1 LIIEVLSLKVKETI
15 QKAISAIGKEI
26 DAVRETPSTDVLSN
40 GIKEKKSGHHVYVF
54 ESNNLGLR
62 FAEEVKAKVDG
73 GKEQIVDVIDLKD
86 GKIWLEFPAAQGKII
101 HEVALEWENDFVLRR
116 TEEHLHTLE
125 EKWKDIP
132 QLELLLTP
140 HERYD
145 TVRTVATS
153 KYDTLRNESQID
165 AIQKAINN
173 NITFIWGPPGTGKT
187 ATIGYIIANFL
198 RLGQRVLFVSN
209 TNRAVDVGLLNVMDA
224 LSEIHPEFDLQQ
236 TTRFGEAW
244 IDDERLE
251 TVLFEHQVKDKL
263 DSRKSEAVEL
273 SQLLSQFEAIQDQVD
288 ELMEADKEVP
298 EALDVQAQ
306 LLGDKIDRFGGKL
319 ALEGKIDRLLNL
331 NERYELKKKQLVATT
346 MAKVCT
352 SELFYSISYDAVVVD
367 ESSMASLPYLL
378 LMAAK
383 SKEHIVIAGDPM
395 QLPPISITN
404 DKEASLFL
412 EQDIF
417 TYVSNASTTEAL
429 FTWHDK
435 NPDFTSFF
443 DIQYRLNSDLA
454 GVISSVFYDGRLKT
468 GKLTSNKTDHISVA
482 LVDSSKYGPHIEQE
496 KSDRGFKP
504 RNEVHLKLIEESI
517 KKLKLKHPSS
527 EIGIIVPFRSCVYQV
542 RNHLREKGHLGIEVG
557 TIHTFQGR
565 EKSVILFDTVMS
577 GEIQYG
583 QQRHYSVRPFDE
595 TKNGMS
601 VPRLL
606 NVAFSRSKELLIVI
620 ADMNHINKV
629 YGRKFL
635 GRLLNSL
642 KEISM

>member
-1 LIIEVLSLKVKETI
+1 MNIKETI
-15 QKAISAIGKEI
+15 QKAISAISKEI
-26 DAVRETPSTDVLSN
+26 EAVRETPSTDVLSN
-40 GIKEKKSGHHVYVF
+40 GIKEKKSGHHVYIF
-54 ESNNLGLR
+54 ESNNQGLR
-62 FAEEVKAKVDG
+62 FAEEVKAKIDHQ
-73 GKEQIVDVIDLKD
+73 KEQTVDVIDLKD
-86 GKIWLEFPAAQGKII
+86 GKVWLEFPSEQGKII
-101 HEVALEWENDFVLRR
+101 HEVALEWENDFVLKR
-116 TEEHLHTLE
+116 TEEHLQTLE

-132 QLELLLTP
+132 QLGLLLNP
-140 HERYD
+140 QERYD
-145 TVRTVATS
+145 KGGTLVTS
-153 KYDTLRNESQID
+153 KYDALRNGSQID
-165 AIQKAINN
+165 ALQKAINN

-198 RLGQRVLFVSN
+198 RLRQRVLFVSN

-251 TVLFEHQVKDKL
+251 TVLFEHQVKEKL

-273 SQLLSQFEAIQDQVD
+273 SQFVSQFEAIQDQI
-288 ELMEADKEVP
+288 DKMMQNQEDVP
-298 EALDVQAQ
+298 KALDLQAQ

-352 SELFYSISYDAVVVD
+352 SELFYSISFHAVVVD
-367 ESSMASLPYLL
+367 EASMASLPYLL

-383 SKEHIVIAGDPM
+383 SKKHIVVVGDPM
-395 QLPPISITN
+395 QLPPISITK
-404 DKEASLFL
+404 DKEAAAFL

-443 DIQYRLNSDLA
+443 DTQYRLHSDLA

-468 GKLTSNKTDHISVA
+468 DKTRSTKKDRISVA
-482 LVDSSKYGPHIEQE
+482 LVDSSKYNPSVVQE
-496 KSDRGFKP
+496 SSDKGFKP
-504 RNEVHLKLIEESI
+504 RNDVHLRLIEESI

-577 GEIQYG
+577 GELQYG

-620 ADMNHINKV
+620 ADMNHINRV

-635 GRLLNSL
+635 GRLLQSL
-642 KEISM
+642 KEISL

>member
-1 LIIEVLSLKVKETI
+1 LNTKETI
-15 QKAISAIGKEI
+15 EKAIFAISKEI
-26 DAVRETPSTDVLSN
+26 EAVREAPSTDVLTH
-40 GIKEKKSGHHVYVF
+40 GVKEKKSRHHVYVF

-62 FAEEVKAKVDG
+62 FAEAVKAKIDNQKKQV
-73 GKEQIVDVIDLKD
+73 VDVIDVKE
-86 GKIWLEFPAAQGKII
+86 GKVWLDFEKNQGKII
-101 HEVALEWENDFVLRR
+101 NEVFLEWENDFVLRR

-125 EKWKDIP
+125 EKWKEIP
-132 QLELLLTP
+132 QLELLLHPQDRFDTVGTTVSS
-140 HERYD
+140 RYD
-145 TVRTVATS
+145 S
-153 KYDTLRNESQID
+153 LRNESQID

-224 LSEIHPEFDLQQ
+224 LSEIHPDFDLQKS
-236 TTRFGEAW
+236 TRFGDAW
-244 IDDERLE
+244 LDDERLE
-251 TVLFEHQVKDKL
+251 TVLFEHQVKEKL
-263 DSRKSEAVEL
+263 DSRKSKAVEL
-273 SQLLSQFEAIQDQVD
+273 SQLLSQFEAVQEHVD
-288 ELMEADKEVP
+288 EMMQNQEDVP
-298 EALDVQAQ
+298 KALDLQAQ
-306 LLGDKIDRFGGKL
+306 LLGDKIERFGGKL

-352 SELFYSISYDAVVVD
+352 SELFYNISYDAVVVD
-367 ESSMASLPYLL
+367 EASMASIPYLL

-383 SKEHIVIAGDPM
+383 STEHMVVVGDPM
-395 QLPPISITN
+395 QLPPISITKN
-404 DKEASLFL
+404 KEATAFL

-417 TYVSNASTTEAL
+417 TYVSNASTTETL
-429 FTWHDK
+429 FKWHDT

-443 DIQYRLNSDLA
+443 DTQYRLHSDLA
-454 GVISSVFYDGRLKT
+454 VVISSVFYDGRLKT
-468 GKLTSNKTDHISVA
+468 GKTKTAKKNQISVA
-482 LVDSSKYGPHIEQE
+482 LVDSAKYGPSIVQE
-496 KSDRGFKP
+496 RAERGFKP
-504 RNEVHLKLIEESI
+504 RNGIHLRLIEESI

-542 RNHLREKGHLGIEVG
+542 RNYLREKGHLGIEVG

-577 GEIQYG
+577 AEIQYG
-583 QQRHYSVRPFDE
+583 QQRHFSVRPFDE
-595 TKNGMS
+595 AKNGMS

-620 ADMNHINKV
+620 ADMNHINRV

-635 GRLLNSL
+635 GRLLQSL
-642 KEISM
+642 KAISL